1 MHASTP
7 VRARFLALGDSYT
20 IGEGVAE
27 SARWPVQ
34 LVARVR
40 AHDIAL
46 DDPQII
52 AHTGWSTDELAAT
65 MATAPL
71 RPPYALVTLLIG
83 VNDQYRHRN
92 ADEFGEQF
100 HALLLRAIELAGGD
114 PRRVI
119 VISIP
124 DWGVTPFAR
133 AEGRDTQDIATAI
146 DAFNERARG
155 YATLLQAHFVDVT
168 GLSRDPEIRG
178 LLAADGLHP
187 SGAQYARWLAAI
199 VTVVLEILGR

>member
-27 SARWPVQ
+27 AERWPAQ
-34 LVARVR
+34 LVAQLR
-40 AHDIAL
+40 ARGIAL

-52 AHTGWSTDELAAT
+52 ACTGWRTDELATT

-83 VNDQYRHRN
+83 VNDQYRRHN
-92 ADEFGEQF
+92 ADEFGKRF
-100 HALLLRAIELAGGD
+100 RALLLRAIELAGDD

-133 AEGRDTQDIATAI
+133 GEDRDSQDIATAI

-155 YATLLQAHFVDVT
+155 HATLLQAHFVDVT
-168 GLSRDPEIRG
+168 GLSRDQEIRG

-187 SGAQYARWLAAI
+187 SAAQYARWLAAI
-199 VTVVLEILGR
+199 VPVALEILDP